1 MFLYNVTVG
10 IEPSVEKE
18 WLQWMKTEH
27 MLDVLNTGMFKTA
40 KIYKVL
46 HESEDGTI
54 SYSTQYFAESL
65 DHVEKYLEQF
75 APALREEANKRFAGK
90 HIAFRTLLE
99 EV

>member
-1 MFLYNVTVG
+1 MFLYNVTIG
-10 IEPSVEKE
+10 IDPSVEKE
-18 WLQWMKTEH
+18 WLHWMKTEH
-27 MLDVLNTGMFKTA
+27 ILDVLNTGMFVTA

-75 APALREEANKRFAGK
+75 APALREEINKRFAGK

>member
-10 IEPSVEKE
+10 VDPSIEKE

-27 MLDVLNTGMFKTA
+27 ILDVLNTGMFVTA

-46 HESEDGTI
+46 YESEDGTI

-75 APALREEANKRFAGK
+75 APALREEVNKRFAGK

>member
-1 MFLYNVTVG
+1 MFLYNVTIG
-10 IEPSVEKE
+10 IDPSVEQE
-18 WLQWMKTEH
+18 WVHWMKTEH
-27 MLDVLNTGMFKTA
+27 ILDVLNTGMFVTA
-40 KIYKVL
+40 KMYKVL

-65 DHVEKYLEQF
+65 NHVEKYLEQF
-75 APALREEANKRFAGK
+75 APALREEVNKRFAGK